1 MTAEPRYVRIWIFI
15 TEHIAE
21 NMKKS
26 EKSRRK
32 QNNVREVKILKDYVF
47 SIRIEKSDLDKI
59 RENAKK
65 ADMTTTAYL
74 IDRALREE
82 QIVILDD
89 LKPVCH
95 EIRKIGTNLNQL
107 TMLAHKGQI
116 SCVNL
121 SAFSEEVK
129 KLWQPLNLLTER
141 TKPIRR

>member
-1 MTAEPRYVRIWIFI
+1 M
-15 TEHIAE
+15 
-21 NMKKS
+21 
-26 EKSRRK
+26 
-32 QNNVREVKILKDYVF
+32 KDYVF

-82 QIVILDD
+82 QIVILED

-107 TMLAHKGQI
+107 TILAHKGQI
-116 SCVNL
+116 NCVNL
-121 SAFSEEVK
+121 STFSEEVK

>member
-1 MTAEPRYVRIWIFI
+1 
-15 TEHIAE
+15 
-21 NMKKS
+21 MKKS

>member
-1 MTAEPRYVRIWIFI
+1 M
-15 TEHIAE
+15 
-21 NMKKS
+21 
-26 EKSRRK
+26 
-32 QNNVREVKILKDYVF
+32 KDYVF

-82 QIVILDD
+82 QIVILED
-89 LKPVCH
+89 LKPICH

>member
-1 MTAEPRYVRIWIFI
+1 MTAGHRYVRIWISI

-21 NMKKS
+21 NIKRSKN
-26 EKSRRK
+26 SRRK

-65 ADMTTTAYL
+65 ADMTITAYL

-82 QIVILDD
+82 QIVILED

>member
-1 MTAEPRYVRIWIFI
+1 M
-15 TEHIAE
+15 
-21 NMKKS
+21 
-26 EKSRRK
+26 
-32 QNNVREVKILKDYVF
+32 KDYVF

-65 ADMTTTAYL
+65 ADMTITAYL

-82 QIVILDD
+82 QIVILED

-116 SCVNL
+116 SFVNL

>member
-1 MTAEPRYVRIWIFI
+1 M
-15 TEHIAE
+15 
-21 NMKKS
+21 
-26 EKSRRK
+26 
-32 QNNVREVKILKDYVF
+32 KDYVF

-82 QIVILDD
+82 QIVILED